1 MMQRW
6 GDLLFAHWPIAPE
19 TLRPL
24 VAGTLRL
31 DTFDGTCWIAI
42 TPFEL
47 WARPRGMPSLSH
59 FPELNCRTYVEFGG
73 KPGVFF
79 FSLDAGSRL
88 AVWGA
93 RTFYRLPYFYSR
105 MSKQALTDGIQYDSR
120 RTARDA
126 VFVGKYRSEGLVR
139 QSQKG
144 SLEHWLTERYCLY
157 TCTREHVYRA
167 EIHHEPWPLQDA
179 ACEIQQNTI
188 ASAAGIPMPETAP
201 LLHFAKQL
209 DVLIWPLHR
218 AD

>member
-1 MMQRW
+1 
-6 GDLLFAHWPIAPE
+6 
-19 TLRPL
+19 
-24 VAGTLRL
+24 
-31 DTFDGTCWIAI
+31 
-42 TPFEL
+42 
-47 WARPRGMPSLSH
+47 MPSLSH